1 MASLESQG
9 TNNPFD
15 DLVDSIKTLNG
26 DQNDMAKEAAVY
38 SKELQDHLERDAMN
52 MSQSQIDAMQQL
64 IMTLKEGR
72 LDDLEADKEQL
83 LRGRMEKKRDEERN
97 DSLFDIF
104 KQLKLQFR
112 LLQMQFKDEKGSRI
126 FGFLVRTAIF
136 SFLVG
141 AFKGFMTPY
150 ANIGKGIIKGATSMG
165 KTLGLPVLFDNIK
178 NVFKG
183 FGDRVAKTFKFSPEG
198 KGGGMFAKAARGI
211 LNAGKDLGKIALTSV
226 KNVGNFFKGIAGFF
240 TGKKSFLMGFTKIES
255 GIKASG
261 IVGQGA
267 NKLVQIVLKPF
278 RMLANLP
285 VSIAHVFAKGIDK
298 AAASVK
304 AGGANFA
311 KIGSKVFNFF
321 KNLPVLSTV
330 FSALDKFKAVFMR
343 FGMAFGQ
350 ILRPIL
356 GIFGLIKGFIT
367 GFKSQEDGLN
377 KIIAGVFD
385 GLKLAFNL
393 LFGSLLDFGKQ
404 LIGFVLDIF
413 TFGMFD
419 IRKTFK
425 NFSFAD
431 TFDMVFDT
439 IKNGV
444 LGFLN
449 RLRDGFADLGV
460 GGMIKNISLDLLSI
474 FMKIA
479 AFPKAIAAGALS
491 AIAAAM
497 PGGESPKE
505 AFSRKFNEVMSKGQA
520 TIDAMKSKR
529 DGKDSDGEI
538 IDALSKEGKALETR
552 NVVEAASDL
561 LRKKGI
567 DEKGI
572 VSFQNSSNLQ
582 YLINQ
587 PAPSDFSFRNANI
600 LNQYSD

>member
-15 DLVDSIKTLNG
+15 DLVDSIKTLNS

-52 MSQSQIDAMQQL
+52 MSQSQIDAMQEL

-136 SFLVG
+136 SFLIG

-150 ANIGKGIIKGATSMG
+150 VNIGKGIIKGATKMG
-165 KTLGLPVLFDNIK
+165 KTLGFPVLFENIRK
-178 NVFKG
+178 VFKT
-183 FGDRVAKTFKFSPEG
+183 FSANVAKTFNFTAKSG
-198 KGGGMFAKAARGI
+198 SGGMFGKAAKFI
-211 LNAGKDLGKIALTSV
+211 INAGKDLGKLAMLSL
-226 KNVGNFFKGIAGFF
+226 KNVGNFLKGMTGFL
-240 TGKKSFLMGFTKIES
+240 TGRKSAFFAFNKIEA
-255 GIKASG
+255 GIKSSG
-261 IVGQGA
+261 VVGSA
-267 NKLVQIVLKPF
+267 VNKLVQLVLKPF

-298 AAASVK
+298 AANSVK
-304 AGGANFA
+304 AGGAKFA
-311 KIGSKVFNFF
+311 NIGSKAFNFF

-330 FSALDKFKAVFMR
+330 FSALDKFKEVFKR
-343 FGMAFGQ
+343 FGAAFGQ

-356 GIFGLIKGFIT
+356 GLIGFVTGFID
-367 GFKSQEDGLN
+367 GFKSQEDGFN
-377 KIIAGVFD
+377 KLIAGVFD
-385 GLKLAFNL
+385 GIKGAFRML
-393 LFGSLLDFGKQ
+393 VGSLLDFFIIDIPAFFLG
-404 LIGFVLDIF
+404 LFGFDGVADK
-413 TFGMFD
+413 M
-419 IRKTFK
+419 KS
-425 NFSFAD
+425 FSFAD
-431 TFDMVFDT
+431 MFDNMFDAV
-439 IKNGV
+439 KNAV
-444 LGFLN
+444 LGFFN
-449 RLRDGFADLGV
+449 RLRDGIADIGI
-460 GGMIKNISLDLLSI
+460 GGIIKNIGLSLLSV

-479 AFPKAIAAGALS
+479 AFPKAIAAAALS

-520 TIDAMKSKR
+520 TIDAMMAQR
-529 DGKDSDGEI
+529 DGRDSDGRV
-538 IDALSKEGKALETR
+538 IDALSAEGKALERQR
-552 NVVEAASDL
+552 NDDAVRSFRRNDPDGS
-561 LRKKGI
+561 GI
-567 DEKGI
+567 FHQQNNNSSTVI
-572 VSFQNSSNLQ
+572 VSGPP
-582 YLINQ
+582 
-587 PAPSDFSFRNANI
+587 PAEGGIFGMQL